1 MNRDSV
7 EFECAE
13 SADVA
18 DGFLLR
24 VDMWGWNEP
33 GHAVVELDPP
43 AGLEE
48 SAVVVGAE
56 RDHVVDVRLAANR
69 PVEDVVQCR

>member
-1 MNRDSV
+1 MNSDSV
-7 EFECAE
+7 KFERAE
-13 SADVA
+13 PADVA

-24 VDMWGWNEP
+24 VDVSRGNEP

-43 AGLEE
+43 AGLDE

-69 PVEDVVQCR
+69 PVEDVMQCR